1 MFDNLEDSGLSN
13 DLMWVNVVPLSNEEC
28 KLFYGNQISV
38 NTICVGGYY
47 NEGSCYVS

>member
-13 DLMWVNVVPLSNEEC
+13 DLMWVNVVHLSNEEC